1 MFNKLANWITDS
13 NDSNYNIHGISQ
25 PNNYVEDKSVTINMN
40 GMSMNFASEQE
51 ATDWWNDMVIRR
63 DYSSVGK

>member
-1 MFNKLANWITDS
+1 
-13 NDSNYNIHGISQ
+13 
-25 PNNYVEDKSVTINMN
+25 MN
-40 GMSMNFASEQE
+40 GMSMNFANEQE